1 MSNILQVTDPSTYID
16 NRNIHTGQEQQ
27 SALNSSQI
35 QNPSDPSRVVRADG
49 QKSGTAGDQGNE
61 SGFSIRNYNGN
72 YTDFLQKLGQENE
85 IKDSL
90 GRILF
95 RDGAFIAKGDEDLG
109 KWCSS
114 CWILPGLKSLA
125 SCWIFKMQGQTKFSG
140 TFFENLRNLLQ
151 QEGNRGLQETALKFL
166 QVFNNYSSGEHL
178 LGQMQELTDEI
189 KGMLYTSARQE
200 YASIL
205 DQLDWKAENGETKE
219 NAQVLFQKLIPFLS
233 KYISRTHDYGSV
245 RSSVIQL
252 ILYGA
257 RYENGSSV
265 LLRSLFEQMAANR
278 DFKRFFE
285 TEPEELYAVLTGS
298 EGKKGNIY
306 GDIFGALVE
315 RGAKGEA
322 GLEQV
327 QDFYQLMRGML
338 VNESVYMPVNHFIL
352 PFQYQGKEAV
362 SEFWIDPDAEKKEE
376 EKDGGRKIRLLV
388 DFEIRGLGDFQL
400 LADLQDHKISMELG
414 VPKNLSAGAGEIQ
427 AKLQEICTRN
437 GMRVKMMQVQERK
450 AHYRLLDVFPKIRK
464 KENGI
469 NVSV

>member
-1 MSNILQVTDPSTYID
+1 MGHVMKT
-16 NRNIHTGQEQQ
+16 E
-27 SALNSSQI
+27 
-35 QNPSDPSRVVRADG
+35 
-49 QKSGTAGDQGNE
+49 
-61 SGFSIRNYNGN
+61 
-72 YTDFLQKLGQENE
+72 
-85 IKDSL
+85 
-90 GRILF
+90 
-95 RDGAFIAKGDEDLG
+95 
-109 KWCSS
+109 
-114 CWILPGLKSLA
+114 
-125 SCWIFKMQGQTKFSG
+125 
-140 TFFENLRNLLQ
+140 
-151 QEGNRGLQETALKFL
+151 
-166 QVFNNYSSGEHL
+166 
-178 LGQMQELTDEI
+178 
-189 KGMLYTSARQE
+189 
-200 YASIL
+200 
-205 DQLDWKAENGETKE
+205 
-219 NAQVLFQKLIPFLS
+219 
-233 KYISRTHDYGSV
+233 
-245 RSSVIQL
+245 
-252 ILYGA
+252 
-257 RYENGSSV
+257 
-265 LLRSLFEQMAANR
+265 RSLFEQMAANR

-298 EGKKGNIY
+298 KGKKGNIY
-306 GDIFGALVE
+306 GDIFGSLVE

-322 GLEQV
+322 GLEHV

-338 VNESVYMPVNHFIL
+338 VNESVYMSVNHFVL